1 MIEFGLEEIPI
12 FRQCELLELARS
24 SFYYRPRGISEEEL
38 ELMRLIDEQYT
49 KRPFYG
55 YRKMTHWLWTQ
66 GHYVNKKRV
75 LRLMQAM
82 GLQAIYPKPKLSQPG
97 KDHTIYP
104 YLLRNMRISR
114 PDQVWASDLTYIRM
128 RKGFIYLVAV
138 MDWYSRYVLSWELSI
153 TLESDF
159 CVTALRRAL
168 GRGGPEIFN
177 TDQGAQ
183 FTSSDFIRELKSN
196 EIRISMDGRGR
207 MMDNIFVERLW
218 RTLKYEEVYLKE
230 YETVFEAVEGIRSY
244 FKFYNEERFH
254 QALDYKTPAQVYID
268 RGSEMSLTT

>member
-1 MIEFGLEEIPI
+1 
-12 FRQCELLELARS
+12 
-24 SFYYRPRGISEEEL
+24 
-38 ELMRLIDEQYT
+38 
-49 KRPFYG
+49 
-55 YRKMTHWLWTQ
+55 
-66 GHYVNKKRV
+66 
-75 LRLMQAM
+75 
-82 GLQAIYPKPKLSQPG
+82 
-97 KDHTIYP
+97 
-104 YLLRNMRISR
+104 MRISR
-114 PDQVWASDLTYIRM
+114 PDQEWASDLTYIRM

-159 CVTALRRAL
+159 CVIALRRAL
-168 GRGGPEIFN
+168 KRGGPEIFN

-183 FTSSDFIRELKSN
+183 FTSSDFIEELKSN
-196 EIRISMDGRGR
+196 EIKISMDGRGR
-207 MMDNIFVERLW
+207 VMDNIFGGERLW

-268 RGSEMSLTT
+268 RGSEMSLTA